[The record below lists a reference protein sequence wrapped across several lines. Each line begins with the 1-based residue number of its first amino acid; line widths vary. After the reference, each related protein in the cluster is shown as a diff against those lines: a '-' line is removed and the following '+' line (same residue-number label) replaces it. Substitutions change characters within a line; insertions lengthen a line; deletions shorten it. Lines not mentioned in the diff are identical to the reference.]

1 MMSDPIGDMLAR
13 IRNAQMAGKAVVS
26 FPNSKLKRAT
36 LDVLRAEGFILGYR
50 ESDDRRTLQMEI
62 KYYTGRPA
70 IESIRRRSRPGLRVY
85 CRAANIRPVRNGL
98 GVAVVSTSKG
108 VMADHR
114 ARELNLGGEILC
126 EVC

>member
-1 MMSDPIGDMLAR
+1 MMSDPLADMLAR

-26 FPNSKLKRAT
+26 FPNSRLKRAT
-36 LDVLRAEGFILGYR
+36 LDVMRAEGFILGYK
-50 ESDDRRTLQMEI
+50 ESDDRRDIEMEI

-85 CRAANIRPVRNGL
+85 QRADEIKPVRNGL
-98 GVAVVSTSKG
+98 GVAIVSTSKG
-108 VMADHR
+108 VMSDHR

-126 EVC
+126 EIC

>member
-1 MMSDPIGDMLAR
+1 MMSDPLADMLAR

-26 FPNSKLKRAT
+26 FPNSRLKRAT
-36 LDVLRAEGFILGYR
+36 LDVLRAEGFILGYK
-50 ESDDRRTLQMEI
+50 ESDDRRDIEMEI

-85 CRAANIRPVRNGL
+85 RRADEIQPVRNGL
-98 GVAVVSTSKG
+98 GVAIVSTSKG
-108 VMADHR
+108 VMSDHR

>member
-1 MMSDPIGDMLAR
+1 MMSDPLADMLAR

-26 FPNSKLKRAT
+26 FPNSNLKRAT
-36 LDVLRAEGFILGYR
+36 LDVMRAEGFILGYK
-50 ESDDRRTLQMEI
+50 ESDDRRNIEMEI

-85 CRAANIRPVRNGL
+85 QRADEIKLVRNGL
-98 GVAVVSTSKG
+98 GVAIVSTSKG
-108 VMADHR
+108 VMSDYR

-126 EVC
+126 EIY

>member
-1 MMSDPIGDMLAR
+1 MMSDPLADMLAR

-26 FPNSKLKRAT
+26 FPNSRLKRAT
-36 LDVLRAEGFILGYR
+36 LDVMRAEGFILGYK
-50 ESDDRRTLQMEI
+50 ESDNRRDIEMEI

-85 CRAANIRPVRNGL
+85 QSADEIKPVRNGL
-98 GVAVVSTSKG
+98 GVAIVSTSKG
-108 VMADHR
+108 VMSDHR

-126 EVC
+126 EIC

>member
-1 MMSDPIGDMLAR
+1 MMSDPLADMLAR

-26 FPNSKLKRAT
+26 FPNSRLKRAT
-36 LDVLRAEGFILGYR
+36 LDVLRAEGFILGYT
-50 ESDDRRTLQMEI
+50 ESDDRRDIEMEI

-85 CRAANIRPVRNGL
+85 QRADEIRPVRNGL

-108 VMADHR
+108 VMSDHR

>member
-1 MMSDPIGDMLAR
+1 MMSDPLADMLAR

-26 FPNSKLKRAT
+26 FPNSRLKRAT
-36 LDVLRAEGFILGYR
+36 LDVMRAEGFILGYK
-50 ESDDRRTLQMEI
+50 ESDDRRDIEMEI

-85 CRAANIRPVRNGL
+85 QSADEIKPVRNGL
-98 GVAVVSTSKG
+98 GVAIVSTSKG
-108 VMADHR
+108 VMSDHR

-126 EVC
+126 EIC

>member
-1 MMSDPIGDMLAR
+1 MMSDPLADMLAR
-13 IRNAQMAGKAVVS
+13 IRNAQMAGKAVVA
-26 FPNSKLKRAT
+26 FPNSRLKRAT
-36 LDVLRAEGFILGYR
+36 LDVLRAEGFILGYK
-50 ESDDRRTLQMEI
+50 ESDDRRDIEMEI

-70 IESIRRRSRPGLRVY
+70 IESIRRKSRPGLRVY
-85 CRAANIRPVRNGL
+85 SRAADIRPVRNGL

-108 VMADHR
+108 VMSDHR

>member
-1 MMSDPIGDMLAR
+1 MMSDPLADMLTR
-13 IRNAQMAGKAVVS
+13 IRNAQMAGKPVVS
-26 FPNSKLKRAT
+26 FPNSRLKRAT
-36 LDVLRAEGFILGYR
+36 LDVLRAEGFILGYK
-50 ESDDRRTLQMEI
+50 ESEDRRDIVMEI

-85 CRAANIRPVRNGL
+85 MRADEIKPVRNGL
-98 GVAVVSTSKG
+98 GIAVVSTSRG
-108 VMADHR
+108 VMSDNR

>member
-1 MMSDPIGDMLAR
+1 MMSDPLADMLAR

-26 FPNSKLKRAT
+26 FPNSRLKRAT
-36 LDVLRAEGFILGYR
+36 LDVLRAEGFIHGYK
-50 ESDDRRTLQMEI
+50 ESENRRDIEMEI

-70 IESIRRRSRPGLRVY
+70 IEFIRRRSRPGLRVY
-85 CRAANIRPVRNGL
+85 KRAGEIRPVRHGL

-108 VMADHR
+108 VMSDHR